1 MAEVKQLVNPMV
13 FEDENKPL
21 TNPMEFAVPTKAMED
36 KLYFIFFYIYE
47 EGSRDMVTQQF
58 EIARGRTAAYRKI
71 HQYLME
77 FNLENE
83 TIDLSQSFVL
93 TETKEV
99 DRSTG
104 NQKYFITDVDD
115 RVSIYAFC
123 KMLEEY
129 FGPMAFDVDEFKHND
144 DSTEDDGRATSILI
158 GELYKSGD
166 EGDEFMMVEEG
177 DMSLADELRKLQ
189 AQNGTVDI
197 FGGYM
202 APKDS

>member
-1 MAEVKQLVNPMV
+1 MAEVKQLTNPMA
-13 FEDENKPL
+13 FEDDQKPL
-21 TNPMEFAVPTKAMED
+21 INPMEFSVPTKAMED
-36 KLYFIFFYIYE
+36 KLYFLFFYIYE
-47 EGSRDMVTQQF
+47 DGDRNMVTQQF

-77 FNLENE
+77 FNLETE

-123 KMLEEY
+123 KMLESY
-129 FGPMAFDVDEFKHND
+129 FGPMAFDIDEFKHND
-144 DSTEDDGRATSILI
+144 DGVDDEGRPMSLLI
-158 GELYKSGD
+158 GELYRAD
-166 EGDEFMMVEEG
+166 ENGNEFLMVEEG
-177 DMSLADELRKLQ
+177 DMSLADELRRLQ
-189 AQNGTVDI
+189 GTEGGIIDI
-197 FGGYM
+197 FGGM
-202 APKDS
+202 MNPAQ